1 MKCFINF
8 ITGSKPSQYK
18 KLGHAGIFRSSIP
31 FYVEDFYKN
40 HLEEGKVGSFFM
52 HKIVIDCDPGIDDA
66 LAIMLAANSPELD
79 ILAITTVS
87 GNVPSDM
94 GAANAR
100 KVLKQLGRMD
110 IPIYIGE
117 EVPLREEYIDARD
130 THGMDGLGESF
141 LPEVESEYE
150 KKNAV
155 DFLTELLEREK
166 ISIIALGP
174 MTNLAKVFSRK
185 PELITNVEEMV
196 SMGGSFKSHGNCSP
210 VAEYN
215 YCLLY
220 TSPSPRDTR

>member
-31 FYVEDFYKN
+31 FSVEDFYKN

-52 HKIVIDCDPGIDDA
+52 RKIIIDCDPGIDDA

-141 LPEVESEYE
+141 FPEVEGEYE

-155 DFLTELLEREK
+155 DFLAELLEREK
-166 ISIIALGP
+166 YPLSH
-174 MTNLAKVFSRK
+174 LAR
-185 PELITNVEEMV
+185 
-196 SMGGSFKSHGNCSP
+196 
-210 VAEYN
+210 
-215 YCLLY
+215 
-220 TSPSPRDTR
+220 

>member
-1 MKCFINF
+1 M
-8 ITGSKPSQYK
+8 
-18 KLGHAGIFRSSIP
+18 R
-31 FYVEDFYKN
+31 
-40 HLEEGKVGSFFM
+40 
-52 HKIVIDCDPGIDDA
+52 KIIIDCDPGIDDA

-141 LPEVESEYE
+141 FR
-150 KKNAV
+150 KW
-155 DFLTELLEREK
+155 
-166 ISIIALGP
+166 
-174 MTNLAKVFSRK
+174 KVNMRRRMQ
-185 PELITNVEEMV
+185 LI
-196 SMGGSFKSHGNCSP
+196 F
-210 VAEYN
+210 
-215 YCLLY
+215 
-220 TSPSPRDTR
+220 

>member
-31 FYVEDFYKN
+31 FSVEDFYKN

-141 LPEVESEYE
+141 
-150 KKNAV
+150 
-155 DFLTELLEREK
+155 
-166 ISIIALGP
+166 
-174 MTNLAKVFSRK
+174 FS
-185 PELITNVEEMV
+185 
-196 SMGGSFKSHGNCSP
+196 GSG
-210 VAEYN
+210 
-215 YCLLY
+215 
-220 TSPSPRDTR
+220 R